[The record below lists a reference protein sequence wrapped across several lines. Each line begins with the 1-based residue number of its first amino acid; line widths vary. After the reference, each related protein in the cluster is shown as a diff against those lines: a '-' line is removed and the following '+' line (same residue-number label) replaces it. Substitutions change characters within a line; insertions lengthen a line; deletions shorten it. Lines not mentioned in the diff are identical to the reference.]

1 MSFVKKFLSTGSER
15 SIQYKKNA
23 LYMLLLKGVSL
34 TISLVYVPLLL
45 NTLNT
50 ENYGI
55 WLTLTSIVAWV
66 AMLDIGLGN
75 GLRNKLAEAVANE
88 DYIQARKYVS
98 SAYIALGS
106 YIAIFLIVFC
116 LIASWLIPW
125 NTILNA
131 PTIDSE
137 DLNMLV
143 VIVFIS
149 FGTQFILNLLN
160 SILLA
165 LQLPALS
172 SLITTIGQVLSLIGV
187 LLCVKLFNI
196 TSLLVLGTIVSLS
209 PVVVLLLFSIIL
221 FWGKFKYLS
230 PSIKLYDKGLINE
243 ILKLGLNF
251 FIIQI
256 MTIVLYQSNNL
267 VITHLVGNEAV
278 VEYNIA
284 YKYIQV
290 LHLLYMIIVTPMW
303 SATTQ
308 AYVKKDY
315 QWIVKTNRN
324 LNKIALVFSLM
335 GGIMVVV
342 SPFVYSFWL
351 QNENVTILYSTTI
364 IILLTEIFR
373 MYYGNYGYII
383 NGTGKLY
390 AQLIISIFSAVVY
403 IVLMILLGRLWGLT
417 GILIVGLLLNIFN
430 VCWSKY
436 QFNVLMGDRPSK
448 FWNR

>member
-403 IVLMILLGRLWGLT
+403 IFLMILLGRLWGLT